1 MRHKV
6 TCLACANSHRNCDQ
20 QKPVCGRCSRSGR
33 LCIYNTIDP
42 AYIRP
47 RSSCLS
53 CANLHQKC
61 DKQKPV
67 CGRCNRLGKICTYN
81 TTDNDD
87 NHQQHI
93 EPDIDHTNE
102 PDDLLR
108 YKIDNATNTM
118 ERIIQKIQ
126 EEYNTPKSHKSITS
140 IILSS
145 SMNRKTIMDFIKGS
159 PFKNQ
164 AKTHVDKHNFCIHQY
179 TKKQILEILW

>member
-1 MRHKV
+1 MKIKT
-6 TCLACANSHRNCDQ
+6 TCLSCTKVHRKCDQ
-20 QKPVCGRCSRSGR
+20 QKPICGRCSR
-33 LCIYNTIDP
+33 LDIPCIYNNINVNLRT
-42 AYIRP
+42 
-47 RSSCLS
+47 SCLP
-53 CANLHQKC
+53 CAKLHQKC

-67 CGRCNRLGKICTYN
+67 CGRCNRLSKICTYD
-81 TTDNDD
+81 TTDNDE
-87 NHQQHI
+87 NHQQQI
-93 EPDIDHTNE
+93 ES
-102 PDDLLR
+102 DLMR